1 MSIKYYNNNLDK
13 FDLIIKSFKIY
24 NFSYKNILNE
34 PKFCFDDN
42 LEKYKNHIFKFE
54 FYEDI
59 NIDEE
64 FETDKFIE
72 VISLEDNIVVF
83 KLLDTY
89 ECFMFDYIYNLKS
102 NLFEIQTDNNNNE
115 EYLLIDDNDDLVKL
129 IEEYRV

>member
-1 MSIKYYNNNLDK
+1 MSIKYYNDNLNK
-13 FDLIIKSFKIY
+13 FDLIIRNFKIY
-24 NFSYKNILNE
+24 NFTYKNIPN
-34 PKFCFDDN
+34 FCFYDN
-42 LEKYKNHIFKFE
+42 LEKYKNHIFRFE

-59 NIDEE
+59 NIEGE

-102 NLFEIQTDNNNNE
+102 NLFEIQTDNNDE
-115 EYLLIDDNDDLVKL
+115 EYLVINSNDDLVNL